1 ETALTPT
8 QDTPADLHHA
18 WPPPDAQPLDTTGLY
33 DRLVDHGYG
42 YGPAFHGLTRA
53 WKHGDDLYAEVSL
66 PTDAADPAG
75 YGVHPALLDA
85 AMHVGMLAGQD
96 AGQGA
101 GEGGPL
107 IPFNWNGVTLHAA
120 GATALRVRLRRLD
133 GDEVTRLEV
142 ADPAGRPVVSV
153 EELTARPLAPGQLS
167 GAAPARWLY
176 EVAWRSVDERGAE
189 TARTAARVLDVAS
202 SAGGEPVDGDVPA
215 RVRRAVGEVLGELQS
230 WLAEADPRPVAVVTR
245 GAVAVDDGEV
255 PDPAQAAVWGLVRAA
270 QAEEPG
276 RITLIDLAPRQQSAR
291 DAAGGT
297 PAAPAPDGASAP
309 APDGASAPAP
319 DGASAA
325 EAAAVLRSGEPQVAL
340 RGDRLWVPRLERA
353 RLGEEPVAAWPA
365 DGTTLITGGTGGLG
379 ALMARH
385 LVAEHGVRQLLLVSR
400 RGLDAPGAA
409 ELRDELIEQ
418 GAEVTVAAC
427 DVADRDALTVLL
439 EGIPGTLRAV
449 VHTAG
454 ASANAVLAD
463 LTPELVDQVAGPKA
477 DAAWHLHELT
487 QKHDLA
493 EFVLFSSS
501 ASLVD
506 NPGQGNYAAANAF
519 LNALAEHRRAAG
531 LPARTLAWGLW
542 GGEAGMQSRLR
553 DDDLARIRRWGMLP
567 LPVDAAL
574 MLFDAARRADAAVL
588 APIRL
593 DPAAVRARADGV
605 PALLQDLAP
614 AVRRTA
620 ASGGNELEPLAAL
633 GPEERLERLVELVR
647 RRVAQVLGHADTEPV
662 EPDSDLVGLG
672 LDSLAAMEL
681 RNALTSD
688 TGVRLPATA
697 AFDYPT
703 AGALARVLAEEIA
716 PAPGVPA
723 GEAAAANGQARP
735 GPATAYGDGP
745 AVQDLQGAAETLSGL
760 FRAAAAAGK
769 IEEGMTLLHAAAA
782 VRPRYGAA
790 DAPDRTPVVLATGP
804 RRPRLFCLNSPMA
817 FGGPHQ
823 FVPLAA
829 EFREVRDL
837 AVLPVPGFV
846 REESLPD
853 SLDALVHGLA
863 RMVTG
868 GGEVEPYAL
877 VGYSAGGVFAHALA
891 GALAEAG
898 QGPAAVILLDT
909 HVPGAGESTGVWSSI
924 VGGLLDREAVFGPFT
939 AARLSAMGWYAA
951 LLSQWR
957 PVELAAPTLFV
968 RAAQGVATPEG
979 SAPAVGAGWRPV
991 LTPGTAVRE
1000 VAADHFSILESEA
1013 RQTAAVIEEWLAQ
1026 TSG

>member
-1 ETALTPT
+1 
-8 QDTPADLHHA
+8 
-18 WPPPDAQPLDTTGLY
+18 
-33 DRLVDHGYG
+33 
-42 YGPAFHGLTRA
+42 
-53 WKHGDDLYAEVSL
+53 
-66 PTDAADPAG
+66 
-75 YGVHPALLDA
+75 
-85 AMHVGMLAGQD
+85 
-96 AGQGA
+96 
-101 GEGGPL
+101 
-107 IPFNWNGVTLHAA
+107 HAA
-120 GATALRVRLRRLD
+120 H
-133 GDEVTRLEV
+133 
-142 ADPAGRPVVSV
+142 
-153 EELTARPLAPGQLS
+153 
-167 GAAPARWLY
+167 AAHA
-176 EVAWRSVDERGAE
+176 
-189 TARTAARVLDVAS
+189 
-202 SAGGEPVDGDVPA
+202 
-215 RVRRAVGEVLGELQS
+215 
-230 WLAEADPRPVAVVTR
+230 
-245 GAVAVDDGEV
+245 
-255 PDPAQAAVWGLVRAA
+255 AQAAKV
-270 QAEEPG
+270 
-276 RITLIDLAPRQQSAR
+276 
-291 DAAGGT
+291 
-297 PAAPAPDGASAP
+297 
-309 APDGASAPAP
+309 
-319 DGASAA
+319 A
-325 EAAAVLRSGEPQVAL
+325 EAAVVLRSGEPQVAL
-340 RGDRLWVPRLERA
+340 RGDRLLTPRLERA
-353 RLGEEPVAAWPA
+353 RLGEEPVAAWPV

-385 LVAEHGVRQLLLVSR
+385 LVAVHGVRHLLLISR

-409 ELRDELIEQ
+409 ELRDELTGQ
-418 GAEVTVAAC
+418 GAEVTIAAC
-427 DVADRDALTVLL
+427 DVADRDALTALL
-439 EGIPGTLRAV
+439 EEIPGTHPLRAV

-454 ASANAVLAD
+454 TSANAVLAD

-567 LPVDAAL
+567 LPVDAGLA
-574 MLFDAARRADAAVL
+574 LFDAARRADAAVL

-620 ASGGNELEPLAAL
+620 AAPSGGNELEPLAAL
-633 GPEERLERLVELVR
+633 GPEERRERLVELVR
-647 RRVAQVLGHADTEPV
+647 RRVAQVLGYADLQPV
-662 EPDSDLVGLG
+662 EPESDLVGLG
-672 LDSLAAMEL
+672 LDSLGAMEL
-681 RNALTSD
+681 RNALNSD

-703 AGALARVLAEEIA
+703 VSALARVLAEEIA
-716 PAPGVPA
+716 PVAVAAAPRVPA
-723 GEAAAANGQARP
+723 GEVAAANGHARP
-735 GPATAYGDGP
+735 GPAMAVGEGP
-745 AVQDLQGAAETLSGL
+745 ATQDLPRAAETLSGL

-769 IEEGMTLLHAAAA
+769 IEEGMVLLHAAAA
-782 VRPRYGAA
+782 VRPQYGAA
-790 DAPDRTPVVLATGP
+790 DAPARTPVVLASGP

-829 EFREVRDL
+829 EFRDVRDL

-846 REESLPD
+846 REESLPA
-853 SLDALVHGLA
+853 SLDDLVHGLA
-863 RMVTG
+863 RAVTG
-868 GGEVEPYAL
+868 GAEVAAEPYAL

-891 GALAEAG
+891 GAMAEAG

-909 HVPGAGESTGVWSSI
+909 HVPGAGESARVWSSI

-968 RAAQGVATPEG
+968 RAAHGVATPG
-979 SAPAVGAGWRPV
+979 GTTTAVGVGWSPV

-1026 TSG
+1026 TLG

>member
-1 ETALTPT
+1 T
-8 QDTPADLHHA
+8 
-18 WPPPDAQPLDTTGLY
+18 
-33 DRLVDHGYG
+33 
-42 YGPAFHGLTRA
+42 
-53 WKHGDDLYAEVSL
+53 
-66 PTDAADPAG
+66 
-75 YGVHPALLDA
+75 
-85 AMHVGMLAGQD
+85 
-96 AGQGA
+96 
-101 GEGGPL
+101 
-107 IPFNWNGVTLHAA
+107 
-120 GATALRVRLRRLD
+120 
-133 GDEVTRLEV
+133 
-142 ADPAGRPVVSV
+142 
-153 EELTARPLAPGQLS
+153 
-167 GAAPARWLY
+167 
-176 EVAWRSVDERGAE
+176 
-189 TARTAARVLDVAS
+189 
-202 SAGGEPVDGDVPA
+202 
-215 RVRRAVGEVLGELQS
+215 
-230 WLAEADPRPVAVVTR
+230 
-245 GAVAVDDGEV
+245 
-255 PDPAQAAVWGLVRAA
+255 
-270 QAEEPG
+270 
-276 RITLIDLAPRQQSAR
+276 
-291 DAAGGT
+291 
-297 PAAPAPDGASAP
+297 
-309 APDGASAPAP
+309 
-319 DGASAA
+319 
-325 EAAAVLRSGEPQVAL
+325 
-340 RGDRLWVPRLERA
+340 
-353 RLGEEPVAAWPA
+353 
-365 DGTTLITGGTGGLG
+365 
-379 ALMARH
+379 
-385 LVAEHGVRQLLLVSR
+385 
-400 RGLDAPGAA
+400 
-409 ELRDELIEQ
+409 
-418 GAEVTVAAC
+418 
-427 DVADRDALTVLL
+427 
-439 EGIPGTLRAV
+439 
-449 VHTAG
+449 
-454 ASANAVLAD
+454 SANAVLAD

-542 GGEAGMQSRLR
+542 GGEAGMQRELR

-574 MLFDAARRADAAVL
+574 TLFDAARRADAAVL

-605 PALLQDLAP
+605 PALLQGLAS
-614 AVRRTA
+614 AVRRTTA
-620 ASGGNELEPLAAL
+620 ASGGNELESLAAL
-633 GPEERLERLVELVR
+633 GPEERQERLVELVR
-647 RRVAQVLGHADTEPV
+647 RRAAQVLGHADPEPV
-662 EPDSDLVGLG
+662 EPDADLVGLG

-681 RNALTSD
+681 RNALNSD

-703 AGALARVLAEEIA
+703 ASALARVLAEEITPA
-716 PAPGVPA
+716 PAAALGVPA
-723 GEAAAANGQARP
+723 GEVAAANGQA
-735 GPATAYGDGP
+735 AHGDGP
-745 AVQDLQGAAETLSGL
+745 AAQDLPGAAETLSGL

-769 IEEGMTLLHAAAA
+769 IEEGMALLHAAAA
-782 VRPRYGAA
+782 VRPRYDAA
-790 DAPDRTPVVLATGP
+790 DAPARTPVVLATGS

-823 FVPLAA
+823 FMPLAA

-853 SLDALVHGLA
+853 SLDALVQGLA
-863 RMVTG
+863 QSVTSG
-868 GGEVEPYAL
+868 GTAAEPYAL

-909 HVPGAGESTGVWSSI
+909 HVPGAGESTAVWSSI

-951 LLSQWR
+951 LLSEWR
-957 PVELAAPTLFV
+957 PVELAAPTLYI
-968 RAAQGVATPEG
+968 RAAQETATPG
-979 SAPAVGAGWRPV
+979 GTAAGVGAGWRPV

>member
-1 ETALTPT
+1 
-8 QDTPADLHHA
+8 
-18 WPPPDAQPLDTTGLY
+18 
-33 DRLVDHGYG
+33 
-42 YGPAFHGLTRA
+42 
-53 WKHGDDLYAEVSL
+53 
-66 PTDAADPAG
+66 
-75 YGVHPALLDA
+75 
-85 AMHVGMLAGQD
+85 
-96 AGQGA
+96 
-101 GEGGPL
+101 
-107 IPFNWNGVTLHAA
+107 
-120 GATALRVRLRRLD
+120 
-133 GDEVTRLEV
+133 
-142 ADPAGRPVVSV
+142 
-153 EELTARPLAPGQLS
+153 
-167 GAAPARWLY
+167 
-176 EVAWRSVDERGAE
+176 
-189 TARTAARVLDVAS
+189 
-202 SAGGEPVDGDVPA
+202 
-215 RVRRAVGEVLGELQS
+215 
-230 WLAEADPRPVAVVTR
+230 
-245 GAVAVDDGEV
+245 
-255 PDPAQAAVWGLVRAA
+255 QAAVWGLVRAA

-276 RITLIDLAPRQQSAR
+276 RITLIDLDPRQQSAR
-291 DAAGGT
+291 DAASSGGT
-297 PAAPAPDGASAP
+297 PVAPDGET
-309 APDGASAPAP
+309 
-319 DGASAA
+319 AA
-325 EAAAVLRSGEPQVAL
+325 LLRSGEPQVAL
-340 RGDRLWVPRLERA
+340 RDDRLWAPRLERA
-353 RLGEEPVAAWPA
+353 RLGEEPVAAWPV
-365 DGTTLITGGTGGLG
+365 DGATLITGGTGGLG
-379 ALMARH
+379 ALLARH
-385 LVAEHGVRQLLLVSR
+385 LVAEHGVRHLLLASR

-409 ELRDELIEQ
+409 ELRDELTEL

-439 EGIPGTLRAV
+439 EGIPGTHPLRAV

-542 GGEAGMQSRLR
+542 GGEAGMQRGLR

-567 LPVDAAL
+567 LPVDAGL
-574 MLFDAARRADAAVL
+574 TLFDAARRADAAVL

-620 ASGGNELEPLAAL
+620 ASGEIELEPLAAL
-633 GPEERLERLVELVR
+633 DPEERQERLVELVR
-647 RRVAQVLGHADTEPV
+647 RRVAQVLGHADPEPI
-662 EPDSDLVGLG
+662 EPEADLVGLG

-681 RNALTSD
+681 RNALNSD

-703 AGALARVLAEEIA
+703 AGALARVLAEEIGPA
-716 PAPGVPA
+716 PAAAAPGAP
-723 GEAAAANGQARP
+723 AAAANGQARP
-735 GPATAYGDGP
+735 GPATAHGDGS
-745 AVQDLQGAAETLSGL
+745 ATQELAGATETLSGL

-782 VRPRYGAA
+782 IRPQYDAA
-790 DAPDRTPVVLATGP
+790 DAPARTPVVLATGP

-823 FVPLAA
+823 FVPLAT

-846 REESLPD
+846 REESLPA

-868 GGEVEPYAL
+868 GAGVAAEPYAL

-891 GALAEAG
+891 GALTEAG

-909 HVPGAGESTGVWSSI
+909 HVPGAGESAGVWSSI

-957 PVELAAPTLFV
+957 PAELAAPTLFI
-968 RAAQGVATPEG
+968 RANQGVATPG
-979 SAPAVGAGWRPV
+979 GTAAGVGAGWSPV
-991 LTPGTAVRE
+991 LTSGMAVRE